1 MVRMSRGRQIG
12 EKCRMKEEKNRKTES
27 RKEQYTSRALADA
40 FLRLLE
46 RMPAEKI
53 TVTQLCREADVHRS
67 TFYHKYEDM
76 LSFEKAISQQ
86 LYSAFFEDALRTL
99 KSSGLPVERQAR
111 PVMLDALQKLK
122 QYRPFLKVIFKGQFS
137 DECLNRMYQ
146 SMQKE
151 IEKGLEGGQFRFL
164 QLQMDFLTGGF
175 SHAIKGYILEEY
187 QMTDEEFIDLLIRLM
202 HAVMWDFD
210 LIVQKMGGAGAD
222 EHAKG
227 VTKKTSIWKE
237 KRDGKDGK
245 SEQEKRN

>member
-12 EKCRMKEEKNRKTES
+12 EKCRMREEKNRKTES

-46 RMPAEKI
+46 SMPAEKI

-76 LSFEKAISQQ
+76 PSFEKAISQQ
-86 LYSAFFEDALRTL
+86 LYSAFFEEALRAL
-99 KSSGLPVERQAR
+99 ERSDLPVERQAR
-111 PVMLDALQKLK
+111 PIMLEALQKLK

-137 DECLNRMYQ
+137 DECLSRMYQ

-151 IEKGLEGGQFRFL
+151 IEKGLDGGRFRFG
-164 QLQMDFLTGGF
+164 QLQMDFLTGGL
-175 SHAIKGYILEEY
+175 SHAVRGYILEEY
-187 QMTDEEFIDLLIRLM
+187 HMTDEEFIDLLIRLM
-202 HAVMWDFD
+202 HAVMSEFH

-222 EHAKG
+222 EPGKGDAK
-227 VTKKTSIWKE
+227 KASIWKE
-237 KRDGKDGK
+237 RRDGRHTLCREGDG
-245 SEQEKRN
+245 